1 MNNYRSEIK
10 FVSYKQNYSL
20 IKNWIR
26 FHKFNFFKE
35 YDDRNINNIYFDS
48 LDYKAFNDNLVGL
61 PSRLKVRYRWYG
73 NLFSNDKKNEGSLE
87 FKFKKNIYFFKKIFK
102 INDLTLNLN
111 SNWKDIKNKILKKLT
126 PEYKILF
133 DKNSE
138 KVLINRY
145 KRDVAALSSNTR
157 GVFGGGYNSD
167 GYYNVMEYITIAS
180 TGNST
185 DFGDLLDNYYRMAG
199 TSSSTRGLFGG
210 GIVGGIDK
218 NVIQYITI
226 ASTGNSQDFGDLL
239 DDRPYLAACS
249 NAHGGLA

>member
-10 FVSYKQNYSL
+10 FVCYKQNYSL

-26 FHKFNFFKE
+26 FNKFNFFKE

-87 FKFKKNIYFFKKIFK
+87 FKFKKNIYGYKKIFK

-133 DKNSE
+133 DINSE
-138 KVLINRY
+138 KILINRY
-145 KRDVAALSSNTR
+145 KREYFISRDKKLRVTLDRNIEIFDQRTALIKPNFKFKNFTQDYLVIEFKFNKEDKMFLNDLDINIPIKASRNSKYIN
-157 GVFGGGYNSD
+157 GVRSILG
-167 GYYNVMEYITIAS
+167 
-180 TGNST
+180 
-185 DFGDLLDNYYRMAG
+185 
-199 TSSSTRGLFGG
+199 
-210 GIVGGIDK
+210 K
-218 NVIQYITI
+218 
-226 ASTGNSQDFGDLL
+226 
-239 DDRPYLAACS
+239 
-249 NAHGGLA
+249 

>member
-10 FVSYKQNYSL
+10 FVCYKQNYSL

-73 NLFSNDKKNEGSLE
+73 NLFSNDTKNEGSLE
-87 FKFKKNIYFFKKIFK
+87 FKFKKNIYGYKKIFK

-133 DKNSE
+133 DQNSE
-138 KVLINRY
+138 KILINRY
-145 KRDVAALSSNTR
+145 KR
-157 GVFGGGYNSD
+157 
-167 GYYNVMEYITIAS
+167 EYFISRDKKLRVT
-180 TGNST
+180 
-185 DFGDLLDNYYRMAG
+185 L
-199 TSSSTRGLFGG
+199 
-210 GIVGGIDK
+210 DK
-218 NVIQYITI
+218 NIEIFDQRTSLIKPNFRFKNFTQDHLVIEFKFNKDDKVFLNDLDINIPIKASRNSKYINGVR
-226 ASTGNSQDFGDLL
+226 SVLGK
-239 DDRPYLAACS
+239 
-249 NAHGGLA
+249 

>member
-10 FVSYKQNYSL
+10 FVCYKQNYSL

-73 NLFSNDKKNEGSLE
+73 NLFSNDTKNEGSLE
-87 FKFKKNIYFFKKIFK
+87 FKFKKNIYGYKKIFK

-133 DKNSE
+133 DQNSE
-138 KVLINRY
+138 KILINRY
-145 KRDVAALSSNTR
+145 KR
-157 GVFGGGYNSD
+157 
-167 GYYNVMEYITIAS
+167 EYFISRDKKLRVT
-180 TGNST
+180 
-185 DFGDLLDNYYRMAG
+185 L
-199 TSSSTRGLFGG
+199 
-210 GIVGGIDK
+210 DK
-218 NVIQYITI
+218 NIEIFDQRTSLIKPNFRFKNFTQDHLVIEFKFNKEDKVFLNDLDINI
-226 ASTGNSQDFGDLL
+226 PIKASRNSKYVNGVRSVL
-239 DDRPYLAACS
+239 
-249 NAHGGLA
+249 GK